1 MTADSSSLRIFR
13 WFGLLLA
20 GITLGA
26 SGSYLTLTPN
36 LPDISTLKNV
46 QHEMP
51 LQVLSKDG
59 KLISQFG
66 VKRSIPLKYKEIPSR
81 FIQTFLAAEDDR
93 FFEHEG
99 IDYVG
104 LGRAFSE
111 IITTGGIRSGGSTI
125 TMQVAKNYFLS
136 SEKKFSRKFTELLLA
151 KRIEDSLSKE
161 EILELYL
168 NKIYLGQR
176 AYGIGAAAEIY
187 YSKKVDELTL
197 AEMAM
202 IAGLPKAPSRYNP
215 VVNPERS
222 LIRRNWILGRMLK
235 LGWIKESEYNTA
247 VKAPVNLKL
256 SSSLDNVPAPWLSE
270 MVRES
275 LIERFGESIY
285 TSGHKVYTTID
296 SRAQAAATSA
306 VINGLLAYDRRHG
319 WRGAEAKGSAVKLSD
334 FARAGGLE
342 PARVVTVNARSFAAE
357 LRTGERVVVAW
368 DGMSWARRHINVNSI
383 GPAPKAAADIV
394 AVNDIVRLL
403 KRGDKWQLSQI
414 PEVQGAFV
422 AINPENGGIEAL
434 VGGFDF
440 GLNRFN
446 RATQGWRQ
454 SGSTIKP
461 FIYAQA
467 LERGYTPNSLIED
480 EPLIFPNWEPQNSD
494 GKFMGPI
501 SLRRALYLSRNLVS
515 IRLLQ
520 DMGIE
525 SSRTYMARFGMD
537 RSRMPRDLTLAL
549 GSADV
554 VPLQMA
560 TAYAAIANG
569 GLRVQP
575 YFIEKVEDR
584 AGNIVFEAKPKR
596 VCRPCEQ
603 PPQAA
608 PSVNSEEAV
617 SAEPANEETVTET
630 TTALPP
636 TPFVPDYPVAL
647 RIMKPEAAWHTY
659 AILQEV
665 ITKGTGR
672 RALSLNRSDIA
683 GKTGTTNEARDAW
696 FAGFNTQITAI
707 AWVGFDTPKTLGKVE
722 FGGVAALPI
731 WIQFMGE
738 VLKGKPVAAPT
749 LPNGMVPPTP
759 EPVVLP
765 TIIPVPGSP
774 DAPLN
779 LPASMIPVP
788 VMDNPAEPQ
797 VMD

>member
-1 MTADSSSLRIFR
+1 MTADSFSLRILR

-36 LPDISTLKNV
+36 LPDISTLKDV

-66 VKRSIPLKYKEIPSR
+66 VKRSIPLEYKEIPAR

-99 IDYVG
+99 IDYIG

-187 YSKKVDELTL
+187 YSKTVDELTL

-215 VVNPERS
+215 VVNPERAM
-222 LIRRNWILGRMLK
+222 IRRDWILGRMLR
-235 LGWIKESEYNTA
+235 LGWIKEAEYRTA
-247 VKAPVNLKL
+247 IEAPVGLKL
-256 SSSLDNVPAPWLSE
+256 SSTLNNVPAPWLAE

-275 LIERFGESIY
+275 LISRFGESIY

-296 SRAQAAATSA
+296 SRAQTAATNA

-319 WRGAEAKGSAVKLSD
+319 WRGAEAKGSEVKLSS

-342 PARVVTVNARSFAAE
+342 PARVVTVNQRTFAAE

-368 DGMSWARRHINVNSI
+368 DDMSWARRYINVNSL
-383 GPAPKAAADIV
+383 GPAPKSASDIV
-394 AVNDIVRLL
+394 AVDDIVRLQ

-422 AINPENGGIEAL
+422 AINPEHGAIEAL

-440 GLNRFN
+440 GQSRFN

-467 LERGYTPNSLIED
+467 LERGYTPNSVVED

-494 GKFMGPI
+494 SKFMGPM

-520 DMGIE
+520 DMGID
-525 SSRTYMARFGMD
+525 SARNYMARFGMD
-537 RSRMPRDLTLAL
+537 RNRMPRDLTLAL

-584 AGNIVFEAKPKR
+584 KGNIVFEAKPRR

-603 PPQAA
+603 PITPAA
-608 PSVNSEEAV
+608 TPTE
-617 SAEPANEETVTET
+617 SAEDGEVIVVEPVAPA
-630 TTALPP
+630 TTA
-636 TPFVPDYPVAL
+636 PFVPDYPVAL
-647 RIMKPEAAWHTY
+647 RIIKPEAAWHTY
-659 AILQEV
+659 SILQDV

-683 GKTGTTNEARDAW
+683 GKTGTTNDARDAW
-696 FAGFNTQITAI
+696 FAGFNTQITAV
-707 AWVGFDTPKTLGKVE
+707 AWVGFDSPKTLGRAE

-731 WIQFMGE
+731 WIQFMAD
-738 VLKGKPVAAPT
+738 VLKGMPEVSPT
-749 LPNGMVPPTP
+749 LPNGMVPPAP
-759 EPVVLP
+759 EPP
-765 TIIPVPGSP
+765 PVSSSESASP
-774 DAPLN
+774 QATLN

-788 VMDNPAEPQ
+788 IMDEP
-797 VMD
+797 VDVLD

>member
-1 MTADSSSLRIFR
+1 MTADSFSLRIFR
-13 WFGLLLA
+13 WFGLLFA

-66 VKRSIPLKYKEIPSR
+66 VKRSIPLQYQEIPAR

-99 IDYVG
+99 IDYIG

-187 YSKKVDELTL
+187 YSKTVDELTL

-215 VVNPERS
+215 VVNPERAM
-222 LIRRNWILGRMLK
+222 IRRDWILGRMLR
-235 LGWIKESEYNTA
+235 LGWIKQDEYNTA
-247 VKAPVNLKL
+247 IKAPVGLKL
-256 SSSLDNVPAPWLSE
+256 SSTLNNVPAPWLAE

-275 LIERFGESIY
+275 LIARFGEGIY
-285 TSGHKVYTTID
+285 SSGHKVYTTID
-296 SRAQAAATSA
+296 SKAQTAATNA

-319 WRGAEAKGSAVKLSD
+319 WRGAEAKGSDVKLSS

-342 PARVVTVNARSFAAE
+342 PARVVTVNERSFAAE

-368 DGMSWARRHINVNSI
+368 DGMSWARRFINVNSL
-383 GPAPKAAADIV
+383 GPTPKSASEIV
-394 AVNDIVRLL
+394 AVDDIIRLQ
-403 KRGDKWQLSQI
+403 KRGDTWQLSQI

-422 AINPENGGIEAL
+422 AIHPEHGAIEAM

-440 GLNRFN
+440 GQSRFN

-461 FIYAQA
+461 FLYAQA
-467 LERGYTPNSLIED
+467 LERGYTPNSLVED

-494 GKFMGPI
+494 GEFMGPI

-520 DMGIE
+520 DLGID
-525 SSRTYMARFGMD
+525 SSRNYIARFGMD
-537 RSRMPRDLTLAL
+537 RNRMPRDLTLAL

-569 GLRVQP
+569 GLRIQP
-575 YFIEKVEDR
+575 YFIEKIEDR
-584 AGNIVFEAKPKR
+584 KGNIIFEAKPRR

-603 PPQAA
+603 PSTPA
-608 PSVNSEEAV
+608 
-617 SAEPANEETVTET
+617 SALATDNVLGESST
-630 TTALPP
+630 TTAT

-647 RIMKPEAAWHTY
+647 RIIKPEAAWHTY
-659 AILQEV
+659 SILQDV

-696 FAGFNTQITAI
+696 FAGFNTQITAV
-707 AWVGFDTPKTLGKVE
+707 AWVGFDNPKTLGRAE

-738 VLKGKPVAAPT
+738 VLKGTPVVAPT
-749 LPNGMVPPTP
+749 LPNGMVPPPP
-759 EPVVLP
+759 EPVE
-765 TIIPVPGSP
+765 IPITGNPEANSE
-774 DAPLN
+774 APLN

-788 VMDNPAEPQ
+788 IMDGPSDPRVMD
-797 VMD
+797 

>member
-13 WFGLLLA
+13 WLGLLLA

-66 VKRSIPLKYKEIPSR
+66 VKRSIPLEYKEIPSR

-99 IDYVG
+99 IDYIG

-125 TMQVAKNYFLS
+125 TMQVAKNYFLT
-136 SEKKFSRKFTELLLA
+136 SEKKFSRKFIELLLA

-187 YSKKVDELTL
+187 YSKTVDELTL

-202 IAGLPKAPSRYNP
+202 IAGLPKAPSRFNP
-215 VVNPERS
+215 VVNPERAV
-222 LIRRNWILGRMLK
+222 IRRNWILGRMFK
-235 LGWIKESEYNTA
+235 LGWIKEAEYKTA
-247 VKAPVNLKL
+247 VNAPVNLKL
-256 SSSLDNVPAPWLSE
+256 SSTLNNVPAPWLAE

-285 TSGHKVYTTID
+285 NNGFKVYTTID
-296 SRAQAAATSA
+296 SRAQIAATNA

-319 WRGAEAKGSAVKLSD
+319 WRGPEAKGSAVKLNEL
-334 FARAGGLE
+334 ARAGGLE
-342 PARVVTVNARSFAAE
+342 PARVVSVNPRTFSADLRS
-357 LRTGERVVVAW
+357 GERVVVAW
-368 DGMSWARRHINVNSI
+368 DGMSWARRHINVNSL
-383 GPAPKAAADIV
+383 GPSPKSASDIV
-394 AVNDIVRLL
+394 AVDDIVRLQ

-422 AINPENGGIEAL
+422 AINPEHGAIEAL

-440 GLNRFN
+440 GQSRFN

-467 LERGYTPNSLIED
+467 LERGYTPNSMVED

-494 GKFMGPI
+494 SKFMGSI
-501 SLRRALYLSRNLVS
+501 TLRRALYLSRNLVS

-537 RSRMPRDLTLAL
+537 RGRMPRDLTLAL

-560 TAYAAIANG
+560 TAYASIANG
-569 GLRVQP
+569 GLRIQP

-584 AGNIVFEAKPKR
+584 KGNVVFEAKPRR

-603 PPQAA
+603 PLPTAQPIIA
-608 PSVNSEEAV
+608 N
-617 SAEPANEETVTET
+617 NEEPTNNEVVVAET
-630 TTALPP
+630 DLPVP
-636 TPFVPDYPVAL
+636 TTPFVPDYPVAL

-659 AILQEV
+659 SILQDV

-696 FAGFNTQITAI
+696 FAGFNTQITAV
-707 AWVGFDTPKTLGKVE
+707 AWVGFDNPKTLGKTE

-738 VLKGKPVAAPT
+738 VLKDMPVVAPT
-749 LPNGMVPPTP
+749 LPNGMVPPAP
-759 EPVVLP
+759 EPPPELNANGVS
-765 TIIPVPGSP
+765 TE
-774 DAPLN
+774 APLN
-779 LPASMIPVP
+779 LPPSMIPVP
-788 VMDNPAEPQ
+788 IMDNQFDAQ
-797 VMD
+797 VLD

>member
-1 MTADSSSLRIFR
+1 MTADTSSLRIFR
-13 WFGLLLA
+13 WLGLLLA

-26 SGSYLTLTPN
+26 SGSYLTLSPN

-51 LQVLSKDG
+51 LQVYSRDG

-66 VKRSIPLKYKEIPSR
+66 VKRSIPLQYKEIPAR

-99 IDYVG
+99 IDYIG

-136 SEKKFSRKFTELLLA
+136 SEKKFSRKFIELLLA

-187 YSKKVDELTL
+187 YSKTVDQLTL

-215 VVNPERS
+215 VVNPERAM
-222 LIRRNWILGRMLK
+222 IRRDWILGRMLR
-235 LGWIKESEYNTA
+235 LGWIKQAEYAEAIKTPA
-247 VKAPVNLKL
+247 NLKL
-256 SSSLDNVPAPWLSE
+256 SSSANNVPAPWLAE

-275 LIERFGESIY
+275 LLERFGEDIY

-296 SRAQAAATSA
+296 SNAQAAATSA
-306 VINGLLAYDRRHG
+306 VISGLLAYDRRHG
-319 WRGAEAKGSAVKLSD
+319 WRGAEAKADKVELSSL
-334 FARAGGLE
+334 ARAGGLE
-342 PARVVTVNARSFAAE
+342 PARVTSVNARSFSAE
-357 LRTGERVVVAW
+357 LRSGERVVVAW
-368 DGMSWARRHINVNSI
+368 DGMSWARRHINVNSL
-383 GPAPKAAADIV
+383 GPVPQAASEIV
-394 AVNDIVRLL
+394 AVDDIIRLQ
-403 KRGDKWQLSQI
+403 KRGDNWHLSQV
-414 PEVQGAFV
+414 PAVQGALV
-422 AINPENGGIEAL
+422 AIHPDNGSIEAL
-434 VGGFDF
+434 VGGFDY
-440 GLNRFN
+440 GQSRFN
-446 RATQGWRQ
+446 RVTQGWRQ

-467 LERGYTPNSLIED
+467 LEQGYTPNSLVED
-480 EPLIFPNWEPQNSD
+480 EELAFPNWEPQNSD

-501 SLRRALYLSRNLVS
+501 SLRQALYLSRNLVS

-520 DMGIE
+520 YLGIE
-525 SSRTYMARFGMD
+525 SARTYLARFGMD

-569 GLRVQP
+569 GLRIQP

-584 AGNIVFEAKPKR
+584 KGNILFEAKPRR

-603 PPQAA
+603 AA
-608 PSVNSEEAV
+608 D
-617 SAEPANEETVTET
+617 PANSDQDDNTIVAQQ
-630 TTALPP
+630 TA
-636 TPFVPDYPVAL
+636 PFVPDYPVAL
-647 RIMKPEAAWHTY
+647 RIIKPEAAWYTY
-659 AILQEV
+659 NILQDV

-672 RALSLNRSDIA
+672 RALSLNRSDIG
-683 GKTGTTNEARDAW
+683 GKTGTTNEAKDAW
-696 FAGFNTQITAI
+696 FAGFNTQLTAV
-707 AWVGFDTPKTLGKVE
+707 AWVGFDNPQTLGRTE

-731 WIQFMGE
+731 WIQFMAE
-738 VLKGKPVAAPT
+738 ALKGMPVSAPT
-749 LPNGMVPPTP
+749 LPNGMIPPAP
-759 EPVVLP
+759 EPEPLP
-765 TIIPVPGSP
+765 TDAEGSTTEP
-774 DAPLN
+774 PLN

-788 VMDNPAEPQ
+788 IMDRPVEAEI
-797 VMD
+797 MD